1 MKKVFLAFMAIATIA
16 LVGCKKNNDP
26 VPVPTPTPD
35 TTDVPVEEDIP
46 EVEAPAEGYVTF
58 VIQIP
63 KGTECNGI
71 AFKGTLNGGEW
82 TGANQYLGL
91 EGPASPESCIKF
103 EKIEGNWY
111 KATYKLG
118 TEPWGD
124 NGTLMAGKLCLIYTD
139 DGSWEGQAVN
149 WSINDEYST
158 ADNGKSNDG
167 NIEVYGSGLLYVTIG
182 AWQASECVIPVE
194 YNITVKVPEFCGE
207 PFPMIVIGSFCSW
220 GEEGAVHLELVE
232 GNTYKASIIAAENA
246 QWKIRHEVS
255 WQEGEILVYRTE
267 DDPATTDFD
276 ETDTWGGCENNVL
289 GAETDV
295 VVDYTDPAK
304 YRWNICE

>member
-1 MKKVFLAFMAIATIA
+1 MAIATIA

-63 KGTECNGI
+63 VGTECNGI
-71 AFKGTLNGGEW
+71 AFKGTVDGSAW

-91 EGPASPESCIKF
+91 EGPASAESCIKF

-118 TEPWGD
+118 TEPWGN

-139 DGSWEGQAVN
+139 DGNWEGQAVN
-149 WSINDEYST
+149 WSVNDEYTT
-158 ADNGKSNDG
+158 ADNGQSNDG
-167 NIEVYGSGLLYVTIG
+167 NIEVYGSGLLYVNVG
-182 AWQASECVIPVE
+182 GWQKSECLVPE
-194 YNITVKVPEFCGE
+194 AYNITVIVPAFCEEEFAIE
-207 PFPMIVIGSFCSW
+207 LVGSFEGW
-220 GEEGAVHLELVE
+220 GATPVALEKVE
-232 GNTYKASIIAAENA
+232 GTTFKATIMANANAE
-246 QWKIRHEVS
+246 WKVRGQGG
-255 WQEGEILVYRTE
+255 WDKEIQVYRTE
-267 DDPATTDFD
+267 DDPATPDVD
-276 ETDTWGGCENNVL
+276 ETDSWGGCKNNVL
-289 GAETDV
+289 TDEKNV
-295 VVDYTDPAK
+295 TVDYSDPAK
-304 YRWNICE
+304 YRWNVCEGVEE